1 MSNPADAHSHVRA
14 PATIA
19 NLGPGFDCM
28 GLALKGLADEVQ
40 ARWSGSWETTL
51 ESIEGVNPETLPLD
65 VNRNC
70 ASVAAIEALRLAGEK
85 RGVALRLHKGL
96 PGGSGLGSSSASSV
110 AGAVA
115 VHRLLGDAL
124 SEEDLLKAS
133 LCGERAACGSA
144 HPDNVAPALFGG
156 LVLIRSTDPI
166 DWVRVAVPESAC
178 FAIILPH
185 REVRTEEAR
194 RVLPQDVPLASAVE
208 NCRNAASLILA
219 VARGDLQLWGRS
231 TRDCIVEPAR
241 APLLPGLEKARQTAM
256 ETGALGFSVSGSGPA
271 LFALCDDSAVARR
284 VSESVGEVFRQRG
297 DRFDTHVLRADNQG
311 ALGFRQNGE
320 SD

>member
-1 MSNPADAHSHVRA
+1 MSKPADACSHVRA

-28 GLALKGLADEVQ
+28 GLALQGLADEVQ
-40 ARWSGSWETTL
+40 ARWSGSPETIL
-51 ESIEGVNPETLPLD
+51 ESIDGVNAEALPRD
-65 VNRNC
+65 VKRNC
-70 ASVAAIEALRLAGEK
+70 ASVAAMEALRLAGEE

-124 SEEDLLKAS
+124 SNEDLLRAS
-133 LCGERAACGSA
+133 LCGERVASGSA

-156 LVLIRSTDPI
+156 LVLVRSTDPI
-166 DWVRVAVPESAC
+166 DWVRVDVPENAC

-194 RVLPQDVPLASAVE
+194 RVLPQSVPLASAVE
-208 NCRNAASLILA
+208 NCRNAASLVLA
-219 VARGDLQLWGRS
+219 VARRDLQLWGRS

-241 APLLPGLEKARQTAM
+241 APLLPGLEKARQTAL
-256 ETGALGFSVSGSGPA
+256 EAGALGFSVSGSGPA
-271 LFALCDDSAVARR
+271 LFALCDDPGIALR
-284 VSESVGEVFRQRG
+284 VSASVGEIFRQRG
-297 DRFDTHVLRADNQG
+297 DQFETHVLRADNRG
-311 ALGFRQNGE
+311 ALGFSTNGE
-320 SD
+320 GD